1 MRKIVETLEW
11 EAIVKDKD
19 GKIIARRKGKGD
31 SYLKNY
37 MVLHFALIGL
47 GGENAV
53 DTGGNTVTINKADCS
68 DVHVDAGEGVD
79 EYGIVVGTGTD
90 DNLPGMYNLQSPIEH
105 GDGDNLLHYY
115 GHSLSAPTVSGSDV
129 LYEISRDFKNNGSVD
144 ITVYEAGLIVKIGT
158 ATYVLIGRQVISG
171 GIAVPAGAT
180 LTFKFK
186 PKITVT

>member
-1 MRKIVETLEW
+1 VRRIVEKLEW
-11 EAIVKDKD
+11 EAIVRDKD

-53 DTGGNTVTINKADCS
+53 DTGGNTVAINKADCD
-68 DVHVDAGEGVD
+68 DVYVDAGEGAD
-79 EYGIVVGTGTD
+79 EYGVVVGTGTD
-90 DNLPGMYNLQSPIEH
+90 DNLPGMYNLQSPISH

-115 GHSLSAPTVSGSDV
+115 GVSLTAPTVSDSNV

-171 GIAVPAGAT
+171 GIVVPAGAT

-186 PKITVT
+186 PKITVS

>member
-1 MRKIVETLEW
+1 VKKIVETLEW
-11 EAIVKDKD
+11 EAIVKDRD
-19 GKIIARRKGKGD
+19 GKVIARRKGKGD

-37 MVLHFALIGL
+37 MVLHFALIGA

-53 DTGGNTVTINKADCS
+53 DTGGNTVAINKADCD
-68 DVHVDAGEGVD
+68 DVYVDAGEGVD

-115 GHSLSAPTVSGSDV
+115 DVSLSAPTVSGSDV

-144 ITVYEAGLIVKIGT
+144 ITIYEAGLIVKIGT